1 MWVRRWLSV
10 LGFSSG
16 HAAGEDGDGSVFPP
30 LQAEPE
36 EVKAFGL
43 WEGRG
48 CQRCISQL
56 TMHQCLALKGGNEV
70 VAEVGRLTSNQR
82 NPYQNPYGH
91 RSGVEASSPG
101 WECNCGSHGNTDLR
115 FLLQTLL
122 IRNEKMGTAERIC
135 RPKPGD
141 FLWLNIN
148 HILSLTKHAR
158 LPE

>member
-1 MWVRRWLSV
+1 M

-16 HAAGEDGDGSVFPP
+16 HAAGGDGDWLVFPP
-30 LQAEPE
+30 LQGEPE

-56 TMHQCLALKGGNEV
+56 TIRRCLVLKGESGV
-70 VAEVGRLTSNQR
+70 LAEVGRMTPNQR
-82 NPYQNPYGH
+82 HLYQNPYGH
-91 RSGVEASSPG
+91 HSGVEVSFPG
-101 WECNCGSHGNTDLR
+101 WECNRGSHGNTDLR
-115 FLLQTLL
+115 FLLQTLST
-122 IRNEKMGTAERIC
+122 RNERMGTAEGIC

-148 HILSLTKHAR
+148 HILSLTKYAR
-158 LPE
+158 LPG